1 MTKQLTA
8 KEMSALGLQ
17 ARIKKAGGKEKFAEY
32 MRKIGSRGGKSKKT
46 IDNKKILMFDEK
58 LNGLLDP
65 Q

>member
-17 ARIKKAGGKEKFAEY
+17 ARIKKAGGQEKFAEY

-46 IDNKKILMFDEK
+46 IDKTDNVLNDKI
-58 LNGLLDP
+58 
-65 Q
+65 